1 SLVVAGEEFC
11 VGILG
16 FRNLDGD
23 GLARN
28 VAVGLG
34 QDVER
39 MLGPPP
45 VAVSVP
51 GHSVGG
57 LQACFGWGL
66 GVFIARP
73 LTGSWI
79 EQEGTVPAATPD
91 SPLAI
96 DGRHPAPASQF
107 LWRLQGVDP
116 AAARIDPRKLAVG
129 AKPDDA
135 LRIRNDV
142 MDRGRESRTI
152 GSRHLVVGDGPGS
165 PVDSANTPVRV
176 WVEIVGKPDVP
187 VEIERAVHRMMVAD
201 VE

>member
-1 SLVVAGEEFC
+1 AVVIDHGLVAAAVAPGIPVFGNLVGFDIHLDERVVEPPGTPYRISGPRTRTGLANGVLVRRSTPVMDAAAKQVEDSLVVAGEEFC

-91 SPLAI
+91 SPLA
-96 DGRHPAPASQF
+96 
-107 LWRLQGVDP
+107 L
-116 AAARIDPRKLAVG
+116 
-129 AKPDDA
+129 
-135 LRIRNDV
+135 
-142 MDRGRESRTI
+142 
-152 GSRHLVVGDGPGS
+152 
-165 PVDSANTPVRV
+165 
-176 WVEIVGKPDVP
+176 
-187 VEIERAVHRMMVAD
+187 
-201 VE
+201 